1 MHCQGFGSRA
11 FRLEEAWMSDS
22 LSVFR
27 GGARTTAI
35 QGGTSDKLQP
45 DLFSITLEALRSYFL
60 TSVQQQQR
68 YVAAM
73 FLDSAR
79 DPKTGRIVGHTA
91 VTLMPALND
100 MRPVDQRYCDID
112 AEGKTYW
119 MAANIGI
126 GAWMHEVNHS
136 VCAIEPSPSPNKVE
150 WGECQWH
157 ALDMLHFVRHPC
169 FTLPSDPAQPVGD
182 FAHTSINIFGT
193 EDGPHIACTAGILL
207 IELYDVGGGREFP
220 KTHLSFTNAHPP
232 PTEHMVSH
240 TTLSSVSPGKGTEP
254 GYVRM
259 QIFSCVSG
267 VEPVDVPDVGALL
280 HTVRDAAPPVALAIG
295 TLFGVLFAHLL
306 RTWTD
311 DPASQDMID
320 SNTFNLCGIYDGTA
334 ILYPLQDLPSGKQI
348 FDVTLSDNPKA
359 TKGLVKVRLRKTIV
373 TSPMTRAVAAWQT
386 QYTEKQVRLLLFRK
400 NCGKSAVTTG
410 MPAHLAVLESYAD
423 AGLTPLYT
431 EHLMHTPPLHLSFAL
446 GPSSLPALPSRP
458 QQPLSERAVFKYP
471 VASASAIE
479 IG

>member
-1 MHCQGFGSRA
+1 MSSLIDDALIGAYSASTWVGIDGDICDTATDGINYDGSATSISWREYHFDDVPGCTEPNTLDTVCRRICLTVYLWQAYTTAEMHCQGFGSHA
-11 FRLEEAWMSDS
+11 FRLEEAWMPDS

-27 GGARTTAI
+27 GGTFATSAVQ
-35 QGGTSDKLQP
+35 QGSTSDKLQP
-45 DLFSITLEALRSYFL
+45 DLFGITLEALRSYFL

-91 VTLMPALND
+91 VTLMSALND

-112 AEGKTYW
+112 AEGKMYW

-126 GAWMHEVNHS
+126 GAWMHEVDRS
-136 VCAIEPSPSPNKVE
+136 VCAIEPLPSPNKVE

-157 ALDMLHFVRHPC
+157 ALDMLHFVRHLC

-193 EDGPHIACTAGILL
+193 EDGPHIACAAGILL
-207 IELYDVGGGREFP
+207 IELYDVGGRREFP

-240 TTLSSVSPGKGTEP
+240 MMLSSISPGKGTEP

-259 QIFSCVSG
+259 QIFSCMSG
-267 VEPVDVPDVGALL
+267 MEPIDVPDVGTLL

-295 TLFGVLFAHLL
+295 TLFV
-306 RTWTD
+306 
-311 DPASQDMID
+311 PAFSYPPIAIFYIHFPRGSIQIAPEP
-320 SNTFNLCGIYDGTA
+320 STTHPATF
-334 ILYPLQDLPSGKQI
+334 S
-348 FDVTLSDNPKA
+348 
-359 TKGLVKVRLRKTIV
+359 
-373 TSPMTRAVAAWQT
+373 
-386 QYTEKQVRLLLFRK
+386 
-400 NCGKSAVTTG
+400 
-410 MPAHLAVLESYAD
+410 
-423 AGLTPLYT
+423 
-431 EHLMHTPPLHLSFAL
+431 
-446 GPSSLPALPSRP
+446 
-458 QQPLSERAVFKYP
+458 
-471 VASASAIE
+471 
-479 IG
+479 